1 MVAAGCFGLPKGSV
15 AGHIAYIG
23 LGANPDIVAHDPSA
37 GELAEMAARL
47 SKRLLHMHDPDWGF
61 SARRAVPDTR
71 FKGDF
76 DQLARYGEWDE
87 TDLPLIIPLGQ
98 GGDA

>member
-1 MVAAGCFGLPKGSV
+1 
-15 AGHIAYIG
+15 
-23 LGANPDIVAHDPSA
+23 
-37 GELAEMAARL
+37 
-47 SKRLLHMHDPDWGF
+47 
-61 SARRAVPDTR
+61 VPDTR

-87 TDLPLIIPLGQ
+87 TDAPLIIPLGQ